1 MDVSFKILKPETKV
15 VVLDLDGTLY
25 CKKGMVT
32 HMMIGALLEWR
43 MMLVERNTRKRLRGK
58 WLGDKEAFYSAYFET
73 MAQGHLFSANYA
85 KWWYNTRYMPLMVRV
100 IKQHFRPA
108 TWVMPF
114 IEQCRQLGIRLVVL
128 SDYGHTTEK
137 LEALGLDPA
146 LFDYVVSA
154 PELGGLKPA
163 SQLMARVAAHMGVLP
178 HQCFVIG
185 DRQDTDGLLAQSVN
199 APFYLVKQ

>member
-58 WLGDKEAFYSAYFET
+58 WLGDKEAFYRAYFET

-85 KWWYNTRYMPLMVRV
+85 KWWY
-100 IKQHFRPA
+100 
-108 TWVMPF
+108 
-114 IEQCRQLGIRLVVL
+114 
-128 SDYGHTTEK
+128 
-137 LEALGLDPA
+137 
-146 LFDYVVSA
+146 
-154 PELGGLKPA
+154 
-163 SQLMARVAAHMGVLP
+163 
-178 HQCFVIG
+178 
-185 DRQDTDGLLAQSVN
+185 
-199 APFYLVKQ
+199 